1 MHVRERPGPR
11 CSRRS
16 LLAALIAASI
26 AAQAGAETAPG
37 VRGTVTYQGKTAQL
51 VAGYAFPGLDDGS
64 GNPPPVLFLTG
75 TPLDAK
81 KIEGKPHAGAR
92 TVNVGE
98 QAKAKKTPLIFVWVE
113 NPGEVMVRYIDDGD
127 LFSENRTEP
136 PPTAVLAVEPWSAPA
151 EGRLRGRLTSE
162 GAEWVEEGL
171 SFDVTFDVELL
182 KAK

>member
-1 MHVRERPGPR
+1 MHVRERPRSGF
-11 CSRRS
+11 SRRS
-16 LLAALIAASI
+16 LLVGLVLMSF
-26 AAQAGAETAPG
+26 AAQAWAETAPG
-37 VRGTVTYQGKTAQL
+37 VRGTVTHQGKTAQL

-64 GNPPPVLFLTG
+64 DNPPPILFLSG

-98 QAKAKKTPLIFVWVE
+98 QAKAKKTPLLFIWVE
-113 NPGEVMVRYIDDGD
+113 NSGEVMVRYIADGD
-127 LFSENRTEP
+127 LFSETRTEW
-136 PPTAVLAVEPWSAPA
+136 PPTASLAAEPWSAPA
-151 EGRLRGRLTSE
+151 EGRLLGRLTSE
-162 GAEWVEEGL
+162 GATFLEEGL

>member
-26 AAQAGAETAPG
+26 TAQAGAETASG
-37 VRGTVTYQGKTAQL
+37 VRGTVTYQGKTAEV

-64 GNPPPVLFLTG
+64 GNPPPVLFLVG

-81 KIEGKPHAGAR
+81 KIAAKPHAGAR

-98 QAKAKKTPLIFVWVE
+98 QAKAKKTPLLFIWVE

-127 LFSENRTEP
+127 LFSEDRTEF
-136 PPTAVLAVEPWSAPA
+136 PPTATLATEPWGAPA
-151 EGRLRGRLTSE
+151 DGRLRGRLSSE
-162 GAEWVEEGL
+162 STTFLEEGL

-182 KAK
+182 QAK